1 MGSSNEHIVDIEQIS
16 TSIEKELEILH
27 PLSDECCIYR
37 VPNILRRSN
46 EEAYT
51 PQEVSIGPL
60 HHGRPELKPMEEI
73 KRRYLQEFLLLSNST
88 MSLKEYVKF
97 IEERETKLRNC
108 YAETIEMNS
117 EDLVKMILIDS
128 AFLIMVFLKFSC
140 KELQTGNDRLFSKPW
155 KEFDVRYDMIL
166 LENQLPFFILKDLF
180 DVSDIRNK
188 LQLQGLSLLKLT
200 HEFLKIKW
208 KSWVTDEVSEEHNF
222 SQVHHILDFLRICR
236 RPSTMQMESKLSK
249 QIFLHAPS
257 ATQLHQ
263 AGVKFELSPSKNK
276 FDIQFEH
283 GILKIPRLRVTK
295 RTEFYLRNL
304 QAFEQCHCNDD
315 NRYTSDYI
323 AFITMLVRT
332 PKDVEV
338 LAQSGVAQNRLR
350 NNDTMSSLLN
360 NLGTGNF
367 VSRTRF
373 HFSDIVEELN
383 KYCENSLHKWKA
395 TLKQDYF
402 NTPWAGISVATA
414 AILLLL
420 TLIQTVCSI
429 IQI

>member
-166 LENQLPFFILKDLF
+166 LGLNSNLTPAWCSCVALGACKKICL
-180 DVSDIRNK
+180 
-188 LQLQGLSLLKLT
+188 LSLLSICIVDGRRQILR
-200 HEFLKIKW
+200 
-208 KSWVTDEVSEEHNF
+208 KS
-222 SQVHHILDFLRICR
+222 RI
-236 RPSTMQMESKLSK
+236 
-249 QIFLHAPS
+249 
-257 ATQLHQ
+257 
-263 AGVKFELSPSKNK
+263 
-276 FDIQFEH
+276 
-283 GILKIPRLRVTK
+283 
-295 RTEFYLRNL
+295 
-304 QAFEQCHCNDD
+304 
-315 NRYTSDYI
+315 
-323 AFITMLVRT
+323 
-332 PKDVEV
+332 
-338 LAQSGVAQNRLR
+338 
-350 NNDTMSSLLN
+350 
-360 NLGTGNF
+360 
-367 VSRTRF
+367 
-373 HFSDIVEELN
+373 
-383 KYCENSLHKWKA
+383 
-395 TLKQDYF
+395 
-402 NTPWAGISVATA
+402 
-414 AILLLL
+414 
-420 TLIQTVCSI
+420 
-429 IQI
+429 